1 MMQKGRSL
9 RWAVAGL
16 LFLST
21 GINYLDRQTLS
32 ILASTVQADLKID
45 DVGYATITSYFLLSY
60 TVMYAISG
68 GLVDFLGTRR
78 SLTIAVSGWSLA
90 SMLHGLVNSAS
101 HLAFVRFLLGGFES
115 ANYPAGAKAIAEWFP
130 MRERAL
136 GIGILAAGGS
146 FGAAVAA
153 PLISC
158 LALAFGWRAAFVGV
172 GAIGFVWVLLWV
184 SLYHPASTHPK
195 LSAED
200 RAFLT
205 GAREPVVKPV
215 PFRLKPLLRNRRA
228 WGCILIRVFTDPIVY
243 FVSFWVPKYLT
254 SVHGFTLADIGKYAW
269 IPFVALSGGNILGGL
284 ITSSLVAQGLSV
296 NRVRKALMLGA
307 SILMLFS
314 GFGVAFA
321 ASPLMAVAGITGL
334 SLGHGLWGNIA
345 VPAEVFPSHSVAFVS
360 GLGGTLGGVA
370 GIASQYGIAWASSH
384 QAYPHIFIVFSV
396 FPLLAFLAVK
406 LLIGNLG
413 EISDSLD
420 ANKPTGRIP

>member
-1 MMQKGRSL
+1 MSRKTQSL
-9 RWAVAGL
+9 RWVVAGL

-32 ILASTVQADLKID
+32 ILAAPVQAELKID

-68 GLVDFLGTRR
+68 GLVDFVGTRR

-90 SMLHGLVNSAS
+90 SMLHGVVNSAS

-136 GIGILAAGGS
+136 GIGILAAGS
-146 FGAAVAA
+146 AFGAAVAA
-153 PLISC
+153 PLVSYIA
-158 LALAFGWRAAFVGV
+158 LALGWRAAFVCV
-172 GAIGFVWVLLWV
+172 GAIGFFWVLLWAFI
-184 SLYHPASTHPK
+184 YHPASSHPK

-205 GAREPVVKPV
+205 GSPEPAVKPV
-215 PFRLKPLLRNRRA
+215 RFGLKALLRNRRA

-254 SVHGFTLADIGKYAW
+254 TVHGFTLSDIGKYVW

-284 ITSSLVAQGLSV
+284 ITSTLVSQGLSV
-296 NRVRKALMLGA
+296 NRVRKALMLGS

-321 ASPLMAVAGITGL
+321 ASPMIAIAGITGL

-370 GIASQYGIAWASSH
+370 GIVSQYGIAWASGH
-384 QAYPHIFIVFSV
+384 HAYPYIFIVFSV

-413 EISDSLD
+413 EISHSLD
-420 ANKPTGRIP
+420 TSTPKVGIL

>member
-1 MMQKGRSL
+1 MSQRTQSL
-9 RWAVAGL
+9 RWVVAGL

-32 ILASTVQADLKID
+32 ILAATVQADLKID

-60 TVMYAISG
+60 TIMYAISG
-68 GLVDFLGTRR
+68 GFVDFIGTRR

-90 SMLHGLVNSAS
+90 SMLHGAVNSAS
-101 HLAFVRFLLGGFES
+101 NLAFVRFLLGGFES

-130 MRERAL
+130 LRERAL
-136 GIGILAAGGS
+136 GIGILAAGS
-146 FGAAVAA
+146 AFGAAVAA
-153 PLISC
+153 PLVSYI
-158 LALAFGWRAAFVGV
+158 ALVLGWRAAFVCV
-172 GAIGFVWVLLWV
+172 GAIGFVWVLLWA
-184 SLYHPASTHPK
+184 SIYHPASSHPK

-205 GAREPVVKPV
+205 GSPEPTVKPAR
-215 PFRLKPLLRNRRA
+215 FGLKALLNNRRV

-254 SVHGFTLADIGKYAW
+254 TVHGFTLSDIGKYVW
-269 IPFVALSGGNILGGL
+269 IPFVALSAGNILGGL
-284 ITSSLVAQGLSV
+284 ITSTLVSQGFSV
-296 NRVRKALMLGA
+296 NRVRKTLMLGS

-321 ASPLMAVAGITGL
+321 ASPMIAIAGVTGL

-345 VPAEVFPSHSVAFVS
+345 VPSEVFPSHSVAFVS

-370 GIASQYGIAWASSH
+370 GIVSQYGIAWASSH
-384 QAYPHIFIVFSV
+384 HAYPYIFIVFSV

-413 EISDSLD
+413 EISYSLD
-420 ANKPTGRIP
+420 TSTPKGSIL

>member
-1 MMQKGRSL
+1 MMQKGRAL
-9 RWAVAGL
+9 RWTVAGL

-32 ILASTVQADLKID
+32 ILAPTVQAELKID

-90 SMLHGLVNSAS
+90 SMLHGIVHSAS
-101 HLAFVRFLLGGFES
+101 HLAFVRFFLGVFES
-115 ANYPAGAKAIAEWFP
+115 ANYPAGVKAIAEWFP

-153 PLISC
+153 PLISY
-158 LALAFGWRAAFVGV
+158 LALTFGWRTAFIGV
-172 GAIGFVWVLLWV
+172 GAIGFVWVLLWA
-184 SLYHPASTHPK
+184 SIYHPASSHPK
-195 LSAED
+195 LSRED

-205 GAREPVVKPV
+205 GSNEPVVKSA
-215 PFRLKPLLRNRRA
+215 PFGLKALLRNRRA

-254 SVHGFTLADIGKYAW
+254 SVHGFSLAEIGKYAW

-284 ITSSLVAQGLSV
+284 ITNTLVSQGLSV
-296 NRVRKALMLGA
+296 NRVRKSLMLGS
-307 SILMLFS
+307 SILMLLS

-360 GLGGTLGGVA
+360 GLGGALGGVA
-370 GIASQYGIAWASSH
+370 GIVSQYGIAWASSH
-384 QAYPHIFIVFSV
+384 HAYPYIFVVFSV

-406 LLIGNLG
+406 ILIGNLG
-413 EISDSLD
+413 EISHSLV
-420 ANKPTGRIP
+420 AGQPTGRIS

>member
-1 MMQKGRSL
+1 MMQPGRSL
-9 RWAVAGL
+9 RWAVAGF

-32 ILASTVQADLKID
+32 ILAPTVQAELRIS

-90 SMLHGLVNSAS
+90 SLLHGFVHSAS
-101 HLAFVRFLLGGFES
+101 HLAVVRFFLGAFES
-115 ANYPAGAKAIAEWFP
+115 ANYPAGVKAIAEWFP
-130 MRERAL
+130 IRERAL

-153 PLISC
+153 PLVSC
-158 LALAFGWRAAFVGV
+158 IALAFGWRAAFMGV
-172 GAIGFVWVLLWV
+172 GAIGFLWVLLWAA
-184 SLYHPASTHPK
+184 LYRPAATPPE
-195 LSAED
+195 LPAND
-200 RAFLT
+200 RAVLA
-205 GAREPVVKPV
+205 GSREAADRTE
-215 PFRLKPLLRNRRA
+215 PFGLKAVLGNRRA
-228 WGCILIRVFTDPIVY
+228 WGCILVRIFTDPIVY

-269 IPFVALSGGNILGGL
+269 IPFVALSGGNLLGGV
-284 ITSSLVAQGLSV
+284 ITSTLVSRGRSV
-296 NRVRKALMLGA
+296 NRVRKALMLG
-307 SILMLFS
+307 SSLMILLA
-314 GFGVAFA
+314 GLGVAYA

-345 VPAEVFPSHSVAFVS
+345 VPAEVFPSHSVALVS
-360 GLGGTLGGVA
+360 GLGGTMGGVA
-370 GIASQYGIAWASSH
+370 GIVSQYGIAWASSH
-384 QAYPHIFIVFSV
+384 GAYPYIFIAFSV

-406 LLIGNLG
+406 SLVGNLG
-413 EISDSLD
+413 EISHRLD
-420 ANKPTGRIP
+420 TVHPTGSNS

>member
-1 MMQKGRSL
+1 MSQKTRSL

-32 ILASTVQADLKID
+32 ILASTVQAELKID
-45 DVGYATITSYFLLSY
+45 DLGYATITSYFLLSY

-90 SMLHGLVNSAS
+90 SMLHGFVHSAS
-101 HLAFVRFLLGGFES
+101 HLAFVRFFLGAFES
-115 ANYPAGAKAIAEWFP
+115 ANYPAGVKAIAEWFP
-130 MRERAL
+130 IRERAL

-153 PLISC
+153 PLVSYI
-158 LALAFGWRAAFVGV
+158 ALTFGWRAAFVCV
-172 GAIGFVWVLLWV
+172 GAIGFVWVLLWAAI
-184 SLYHPASTHPK
+184 YHPASSHPK

-205 GAREPVVKPV
+205 GAPEPAVKPV
-215 PFRLKPLLRNRRA
+215 PFGLMALLGNRRA

-284 ITSSLVAQGLSV
+284 ITSTLVAQGLSV
-296 NRVRKALMLGA
+296 NRVRKSLMLGS

-314 GFGVAFA
+314 GFAVAFA
-321 ASPLMAVAGITGL
+321 ASPLLAVAGITGL

-384 QAYPHIFIVFSV
+384 HAYPYIFIVFSV

-406 LLIGNLG
+406 ILVGNLG
-413 EISDSLD
+413 EISHSPD
-420 ANKPTGRIP
+420 GRTPKAGIP

>member
-1 MMQKGRSL
+1 MMQNGRSL

-32 ILASTVQADLKID
+32 ILAATVQAELKID

-90 SMLHGLVNSAS
+90 SMLHGFVHTAS
-101 HLAFVRFLLGGFES
+101 HLAVVRFFLGAFES
-115 ANYPAGAKAIAEWFP
+115 SNYPAGVKAIAEWFP
-130 MRERAL
+130 IRERAL

-153 PLISC
+153 PLVSYI
-158 LALAFGWRAAFVGV
+158 ALSFGWRTAFVCV
-172 GAIGFVWVLLWV
+172 GALGFVWVLLWV

-205 GAREPVVKPV
+205 GSSEPAVKPV
-215 PFRLKPLLRNRRA
+215 PFGLMALLSHRRA

-254 SVHGFTLADIGKYAW
+254 SVHGFTLADIGKYVW
-269 IPFVALSGGNILGGL
+269 IPFVALSSGNILGGL
-284 ITSSLVAQGLSV
+284 VTSTLVAQGLSV
-296 NRVRKALMLGA
+296 NRVRKSLMLGA

-314 GFGVAFA
+314 GLGVAYA

-370 GIASQYGIAWASSH
+370 GIVSQYGIAWASSH
-384 QAYPHIFIVFSV
+384 HAYPVIFIVFSV

-413 EISDSLD
+413 EISHRLD
-420 ANKPTGRIP
+420 ARNP

>member
-32 ILASTVQADLKID
+32 ILASTVQAELKIN

-90 SMLHGLVNSAS
+90 SMLHGLVHSAS
-101 HLAFVRFLLGGFES
+101 HLAFVRFFLGAFES
-115 ANYPAGAKAIAEWFP
+115 ANYPAGVKAIAEWFP
-130 MRERAL
+130 IRDRAL

-153 PLISC
+153 PLVSYI
-158 LALAFGWRAAFVGV
+158 ALAFGWRAAFICV

-184 SLYHPASTHPK
+184 SLYHPAATHPK
-195 LSAED
+195 LSADD

-205 GAREPVVKPV
+205 GSNVPAVKQT
-215 PFRLKPLLRNRRA
+215 PFSLKALLSNRRA

-269 IPFVALSGGNILGGL
+269 IPFVALSGGNLLGGL
-284 ITSSLVAQGLSV
+284 ITSTLVSQGLSV
-296 NRVRKALMLGA
+296 NRVRKSLMLGS
-307 SILMLFS
+307 SILMLLS
-314 GFGVAFA
+314 GFGVAYA
-321 ASPLMAVAGITGL
+321 ASPLFAVAGITGL

-370 GIASQYGIAWASSH
+370 GIISQYGIAWASSH
-384 QAYPHIFIVFSV
+384 HAYPYIFIVFSV

-406 LLIGNLG
+406 ILVGNLG
-413 EISDSLD
+413 EISHSLGRSQS
-420 ANKPTGRIP
+420 TGSNP